1 MRDGPALRR
10 VDLDERGLPY
20 LDKVLG
26 DGGDLSHL
34 MLDRLHAEHLHAW
47 TLVPSDVPI
56 EWVYGFTNSLVGR
69 SPGAEER
76 RIGLR
81 AAFQALLDTVDRHLR
96 SSPDAICLFEHVWG
110 SPADGW
116 IRPFDFV
123 IQENGV
129 LLFLTPKTI
138 LGAGDLPA
146 LETFVRSAS
155 TTLFLCV
162 MANDSDWP
170 EWLRRGANASVE
182 RLRSITGGRSKAVV
196 RAYDDEGYIY
206 LESGRSE

>member
-1 MRDGPALRR
+1 MRDGSAVRR
-10 VDLDERGLPY
+10 VDLDERAFPY

-34 MLDRLHAEHLHAW
+34 VLDRLHAERLRAW
-47 TLVPSDVPI
+47 TLVPNDVPI
-56 EWVYGFTNSLVGR
+56 EWVYSFTNSLVGR

-76 RIGLR
+76 RIGVR
-81 AAFQALLDTVDRHLR
+81 ASFGVLLDTVDRHLR
-96 SSPDAICLFEHVWG
+96 SAPDAICLFEHVWG

-123 IQENGV
+123 TQEKGV

-138 LGAGDLPA
+138 LGPGYQPT
-146 LETFVRSAS
+146 LETFVRRAS

-162 MANDSDWP
+162 LANDPDWP
-170 EWLRRGANASVE
+170 EWLRRGAHASVE

-196 RAYDDEGYIY
+196 RAYDSEGYIY
-206 LESGRSE
+206 LEPGQPE